1 MRHFILL
8 IALLSL
14 TACNN
19 DNQGANN
26 INDQGTNNNEFE
38 ILETRNNQANSN
50 DEMLVKSRD
59 IIELEENT
67 NESVRQSLAENLVK
81 EKIDRDENLVVQY
94 DHKEENHYIIHVY
107 SVNDVVENSEQWY
120 MVDLGS
126 KQVEPLKQ

>member
-1 MRHFILL
+1 MRHTILL

-26 INDQGTNNNEFE
+26 VTNQGTNNNEFE

-67 NESVRQSLAENLVK
+67 NESIRQSLAENLVK

-107 SVNDVVENSEQWY
+107 SVNNVKENSEQWY